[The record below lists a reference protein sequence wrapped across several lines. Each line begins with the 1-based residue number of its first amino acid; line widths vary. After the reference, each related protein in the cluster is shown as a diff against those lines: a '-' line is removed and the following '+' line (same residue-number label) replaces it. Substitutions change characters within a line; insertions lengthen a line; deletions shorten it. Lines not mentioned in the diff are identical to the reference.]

1 MKEFRPL
8 NLGAMRLEKGRGLLT
23 LRALEIP
30 GKQVMDVR
38 LVTLTLKEDK

>member
-8 NLGAMRLEKGRGLLT
+8 HLGTLKLEQGRGPLT

-30 GKQVMDVR
+30 GQSVMDVR
-38 LVTLTLKEDK
+38 QITLTLKP